1 MTSSSSPD
9 KNLPSH
15 ISVVVIGGGQAGL
28 AMSYQLTQ
36 SGIEH
41 VVLEKNQIA
50 HSWKTQRWDA
60 FCLVTPNWQCQLPGY
75 PYQGS
80 DPKGFMLRDEIVG
93 YVEGYAKH
101 ISAPVKEGVAV
112 TRLRQNAGGGFA
124 LETSAGQITADAV
137 VLAVSGY
144 HVPKIP
150 QMSDRLDRSV
160 SQLHSS
166 AYRNPEQL
174 PDGDVMVV
182 GTGQSGCQIAEDLHL
197 AGRKVHL
204 VVGSAPR
211 CPRVYR
217 GREAVEWLDDLG
229 QYDLPVDQHKL
240 KENVR
245 KNANHYLTGRDGGRD
260 IDLRKFALEGMSLYG
275 RLKDIQDGQLQFGDD
290 LAANLDNADR
300 VYNGICGLI
309 DEHIARNAIEAPLQS
324 HYRPVWQPQEL
335 QGSAA
340 TLDPVA
346 AGIGTVIWT
355 TGFRS
360 DWSWVELPI
369 FDGAGYPTHRR
380 GVTSMDGVYV
390 LGLPWLYTW
399 GSGRFVGV
407 GRDSDFIA
415 KHIVANSGKAS
426 DQSVA
431 A

>member
-1 MTSSSSPD
+1 MTVSV
-9 KNLPSH
+9 PSKT
-15 ISVVVIGGGQAGL
+15 SVVVIGGGQAGL
-28 AMSYQLTQ
+28 AMSYQLKQ
-36 SGIEH
+36 AGIDH
-41 VVLEKNQIA
+41 VILEKNQIA

-93 YVEGYAKH
+93 YVEGYARH

-124 LETSAGQITADAV
+124 LETSAGNISADAV

-150 QMSDRLDRSV
+150 PMSDRLDRSV

-174 PDGDVMVV
+174 PPGGVMVV

-275 RLKDIQDGQLQFGDD
+275 RLKDIRDGRLQFGDD
-290 LAANLDNADR
+290 LAGNLDNADR

-309 DEHIARNAIEAPLQS
+309 DEHIARNAIEAPLQP
-324 HYRPVWQPQEL
+324 HYQPVWQPQEL
-335 QGSAA
+335 QGPAA

-346 AGIGTVIWT
+346 AGISTVIWT

-407 GRDSDFIA
+407 GRDSEFIA
-415 KHIVANSGKAS
+415 KHIVAGAEEAS

>member
-1 MTSSSSPD
+1 
-9 KNLPSH
+9 
-15 ISVVVIGGGQAGL
+15 VIGGGQAGL

-36 SGIEH
+36 SGIDH
-41 VVLEKNQIA
+41 VILEKNQIA

-80 DPKGFMLRDEIVG
+80 DPKGFMLRDEIVD

-101 ISAPVKEGVAV
+101 ISAPIKEGVAV
-112 TRLRQNAGGGFA
+112 TRLRQKPGGGFA
-124 LETSAGQITADAV
+124 LETSAGDISADAV

-150 QMSDRLDRSV
+150 PMSDRLDRSV
-160 SQLHSS
+160 RQLHSS
-166 AYRNPEQL
+166 AYRNPESL
-174 PDGDVMVV
+174 PPGDVMVV

-275 RLKDIQDGQLQFGDD
+275 RLKDIRDGRLQFGDD
-290 LAANLDNADR
+290 LAGNLDNADR
-300 VYNGICGLI
+300 VYNGICALI
-309 DEHIARNAIEAPLQS
+309 DEHIARNAIEAPAWP
-324 HYRPVWQPQEL
+324 HYQPVWQPE
-335 QGSAA
+335 APVA

-346 AGIGTVIWT
+346 AAISTIIWT

-415 KHIVANSGKAS
+415 KHIAAGAMSKKAAG
-426 DQSVA
+426 QSVA

>member
-1 MTSSSSPD
+1 MTSSSVSD

-93 YVEGYAKH
+93 YVEGYARH

-112 TRLRQNAGGGFA
+112 TRLRQDASGGFA
-124 LETSAGQITADAV
+124 LETSAGNLSADAV

-174 PDGDVMVV
+174 PPGGVMVV

-275 RLKDIQDGQLQFGDD
+275 RLKDIHDGQLQFGDD

-309 DEHIARNAIEAPLQS
+309 DEYIARNAIEAPVQP
-324 HYRPVWQPQEL
+324 HYQPVWQPQEL
-335 QGSAA
+335 QAPAA

-346 AGIGTVIWT
+346 AGISTVIWT

-407 GRDSDFIA
+407 GRDSEFIA
-415 KHIVANSGKAS
+415 KHIVAGAEEAS

>member
-1 MTSSSSPD
+1 MTTSA
-9 KNLPSH
+9 LPAH
-15 ISVVVIGGGQAGL
+15 AKVVVIGGGQAGL

-36 SGIEH
+36 NGIDH
-41 VVLEKNQIA
+41 VILEKNQIA

-80 DPKGFMLRDEIVG
+80 DPKGFMLRDEIVD

-101 ISAPVKEGVAV
+101 IAAPVREGVAV
-112 TRLRQNAGGGFA
+112 TRLTQGAGGGFL
-124 LETSAGQITADAV
+124 LETSAGEITADSV

-150 QMSDRLDRSV
+150 PMADRLDGSV
-160 SQLHSS
+160 KQLHSS
-166 AYRNPEQL
+166 AYRNPQSL
-174 PDGDVMVV
+174 PPGEVMVV

-217 GREAVEWLDDLG
+217 GRDAVEWLDDLG
-229 QYDLPVDQHKL
+229 QYDLPVDKHNL
-240 KENVR
+240 KEKVR

-260 IDLRKFALEGMSLYG
+260 IDLRKFATEGMTLYG
-275 RLKDIQDGQLQFGDD
+275 RLKDIQDGELQFGND
-290 LAANLDNADR
+290 LATNLDNADK
-300 VYNGICGLI
+300 VYNGICALI
-309 DEHIARNAIEAPLQS
+309 DDHIARNGIDAPAQP
-324 HYRPVWQPQEL
+324 HYAPVWQPTDP
-335 QGSAA
+335 AA
-340 TLDPVA
+340 TLDPVE
-346 AGIGTVIWT
+346 AGISTIIWT
-355 TGFRS
+355 TGFRA

-407 GRDSDFIA
+407 ARDSDFIA
-415 KHIVANSGKAS
+415 KEIVAASS